1 MRLDST
7 ISYNPDILT
16 SDMGDEVVML
26 NILNSEYYGLD
37 SVGCFIWQSIEN
49 SITISDLVDKLLLE
63 FAIDRETCINEVSVF
78 LQELHQQGLIQIDP

>member
-1 MRLDST
+1 MRLDAI

-26 NILNSEYYGLD
+26 NVLNSEYYGLD
-37 SVGCFIWQSIEN
+37 SVGCFIWQNIEDSI
-49 SITISDLVDKLLLE
+49 SISDLVDKLLLE
-63 FAIDRETCINEVSVF
+63 FTIDRETCIKEISIF